1 MLTEKRQAKKH
12 RLYIRAQLW
21 TDIFF
26 VIAYEKAA
34 MQSFIFLV
42 CDDSHILKVQM

>member
-1 MLTEKRQAKKH
+1 MPYRKKTSKKNW
-12 RLYIRAQLW
+12 LYIRAQLW